1 LKPGGLFIAQT
12 PDGAA
17 PQARELKERWGAL
30 KPLEHL
36 HIFNATNLEIFAK
49 RLGFV
54 EIKFFAPF
62 EEADGNL
69 VAVMMK

>member
-1 LKPGGLFIAQT
+1 
-12 PDGAA
+12 
-17 PQARELKERWGAL
+17 
-30 KPLEHL
+30 L

-49 RLGFV
+49 QPGFA

-69 VAVMMK
+69 VAVMRK